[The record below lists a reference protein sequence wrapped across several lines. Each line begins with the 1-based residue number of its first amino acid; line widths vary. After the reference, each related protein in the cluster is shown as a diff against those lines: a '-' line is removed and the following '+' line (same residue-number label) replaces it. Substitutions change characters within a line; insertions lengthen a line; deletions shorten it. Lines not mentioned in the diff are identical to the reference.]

1 MSKPSFLS
9 RFLTYQKERFPFLG
23 HGLLIAMFT
32 FSAVAYSRICRGV
45 DGFIDWQDFVVGFI
59 ATLGIFLLVRVL
71 DEFKDQEID
80 ALYRQELPVPRG
92 LVTLGELKWV
102 GIATATIIILGI
114 SIQHPSMLW
123 MLGLVLGYLALM
135 TVEFFAHDWL
145 SARPWVY
152 AGSHMIIIPLV
163 DLYASGLDWYL
174 EGARPHLGLFFFFC
188 VSYFNG
194 MVLEVGR
201 KLKSPEAEKEGVV
214 TYSSLYG
221 VNKGSNILMG
231 FLTLTAVMAAVACW
245 YAGLSPISYLVL
257 GLALVVSTIVV
268 TQYKATPVKAKSKR
282 VEIISGIWTLLM
294 YGTLGGIPGLLN
306 YLLP

>member
-1 MSKPSFLS
+1 MKQRSFLY

-23 HGLLIAMFT
+23 HGPLIAMFT
-32 FSAVAYSRICRGV
+32 FSAVAYSRICRGAE
-45 DGFIDWQDFVVGFI
+45 GFIGWQDFVVGFI
-59 ATLGIFLLVRVL
+59 STLGIFLLVRVL
-71 DEFKDQEID
+71 DEFKDKDID
-80 ALYRQELPVPRG
+80 AQYRKELPVPRG
-92 LVTLGELKWV
+92 LVSLGELKWV
-102 GIATATIIILGI
+102 GIVTVTIIIVAV
-114 SIQHPSMLW
+114 STQHPSMLW

-135 TVEFFAHDWL
+135 TVEFFSHDWL

-152 AGSHMIIIPLV
+152 AGSHMVIIPLV

-174 EGARPHLGLFFFFC
+174 DGGNPHLGLVFFFC

-221 VNKGSNILMG
+221 VTKGSNILIG
-231 FLTLTAVMAAVACW
+231 FLSLTAATASVACW
-245 YAGLSPISYLVL
+245 YAGLSPISYFVL
-257 GLALVVSTIVV
+257 GLALLAAIVV
-268 TQYKATPVKAKSKR
+268 VLQYKATPIKTKSKR

>member
-102 GIATATIIILGI
+102 GIATTTIIILSI

-174 EGARPHLGLFFFFC
+174 DGARPHFGLLFFFC